1 MASEVVVRPEGR
13 VGPAAAAVV
22 RGGRGAVGGGV
33 GDADDAA
40 EVGRAEPPL
49 LVVVGAVQLP
59 ALILQAES
67 IPSMLSRTLLNIGPP
82 HAFIEVPLM
91 LKIELYFTPLARGL
105 FKSSPARI
113 LIQ

>member
-13 VGPAAAAVV
+13 IGPAVAAAVV

-59 ALILQAES
+59 ALILQEES
-67 IPSMLSRTLLNIGPP
+67 IPSLLTL
-82 HAFIEVPLM
+82 
-91 LKIELYFTPLARGL
+91 T
-105 FKSSPARI
+105 
-113 LIQ
+113 